1 MSSERQRILVVDDE
15 PNMRR
20 ILQAL
25 LERSGYLVETASDG
39 EAAKERLID
48 GGFDLMMSDIR
59 MPKCDGLEL
68 LGWTQSHRPELPVIL
83 ITAHGTIDSAVL
95 SMKAGAFDFVTKPF
109 DNTQLLRTAEKALR
123 QGARDREGIH
133 AGSGRAAYR
142 IIGTSEASIK
152 IREWILKVADL
163 PTNILLNGETGT
175 GHEVVGQAI
184 HEASA
189 RADQPFVKI
198 SCGAIPKDWVDS
210 ELFGHEEGALPGAA
224 SARPGRF
231 ELASGGTLLLDEIA
245 DLGLEAQGRV
255 QEALAA
261 GAITRVGAFNS
272 RSVDIRL
279 IATTKKDLAAEVE
292 AGRFNADLFYSLSVA
307 PYNLVPLR
315 ERLADLPAHAEYYIA
330 LFNTR
335 LGRQV
340 SNLSGDALA
349 RLMAHR
355 WPGNVREL
363 ENVIERAMLFAD
375 GDVLEVGH
383 LPDHLGSDTDER
395 ITDFESGMK
404 GIVRR
409 ATAGIERELIR
420 RALDDNEQNITHA
433 AKQLGISR
441 KSLQTK
447 MRDLGLRESDA

>member
-1 MSSERQRILVVDDE
+1 
-15 PNMRR
+15 
-20 ILQAL
+20 
-25 LERSGYLVETASDG
+25 
-39 EAAKERLID
+39 
-48 GGFDLMMSDIR
+48 
-59 MPKCDGLEL
+59 
-68 LGWTQSHRPELPVIL
+68 
-83 ITAHGTIDSAVL
+83 
-95 SMKAGAFDFVTKPF
+95 
-109 DNTQLLRTAEKALR
+109 
-123 QGARDREGIH
+123 
-133 AGSGRAAYR
+133 
-142 IIGTSEASIK
+142 
-152 IREWILKVADL
+152 
-163 PTNILLNGETGT
+163 
-175 GHEVVGQAI
+175 VVGQAI

-189 RADQPFVKI
+189 RAEAPFVKI

-210 ELFGHEEGALPGAA
+210 ELFGHEEGAQPGAA

-231 ELASGGTLLLDEIA
+231 ELAGGGTLLLEEIA

-255 QEALAA
+255 HEALVA
-261 GAITRVGAFNS
+261 GAITRVGAFNA
-272 RSVDIRL
+272 RPVDVRL

-292 AGRFNADLFYSLSVA
+292 AGRFSADLYYCLNVA
-307 PYNLVPLR
+307 PYALVPLR

-330 LFNTR
+330 RFNAR
-335 LGRQV
+335 LNRQV
-340 SNLSGDALA
+340 SNLSADALA

-383 LPDHLGSDTDER
+383 LPDHLGADANER

-420 RALDDNEQNITHA
+420 RALDDNRQNITHA

-441 KSLQTK
+441 KGLQTK
-447 MRDLGLRESDA
+447 MRDLGLRETDA